1 MQSNNL
7 QKLRE
12 KSPLIHNITNI
23 VVANYVA
30 NGLLSLGCSP
40 IMSNAIEEMD
50 ELPAI
55 CQALV
60 INIGTL
66 TSEQVKAMIKAGIS
80 ANKNNIPVVLD
91 PVGVGATTFRQE
103 TVKTLL
109 NEIKF
114 DLIRGNTGEIAH
126 LAQVTWNAKG
136 VDAGEGNADLSQ
148 IAKDVAKKYN
158 CIVSISGEIDYIS
171 DGKKVAKIDNGTT
184 LFPKITGSGCLL
196 SAVCGAFLTLGNNDD
211 NNNFDLTLSA
221 CTSYAI
227 AGQIVK
233 ENLNDTQTGQF
244 YIGLLD
250 SLAKIDDET
259 VKKYAKISFD

>member
-1 MQSNNL
+1 MQANNL
-7 QKLRE
+7 EKLRK

-66 TSEQVKAMIKAGIS
+66 TSEQIKSMIKAGIS

-109 NEIKF
+109 SEIDF
-114 DLIRGNTGEIAH
+114 DLIRGNAGEIAH
-126 LAQVTWNAKG
+126 LGKVAWSSKG
-136 VDAGEGNADLSQ
+136 VDAGSGEANLAQ
-148 IAKDVAKKYN
+148 IAKDVALKYD

-171 DGKKVAKIDNGTT
+171 DGRKIAKIDNGTT

-196 SAVCGAFLTLGNNDD
+196 SAVCGAFLTLGKNS
-211 NNNFDLTLSA
+211 FELIISA
-221 CTSYAI
+221 CTSYAV
-227 AGQIVK
+227 AGQIAK
-233 ENLNDTQTGQF
+233 EQLNENQTGQF
-244 YIGLLD
+244 YISLLD
-250 SLAKIDDET
+250 SLAKLDDET
-259 VKKYAKISFD
+259 VEKYAKISFE

>member
-12 KSPLIHNITNI
+12 TSPLIHNITNI

-30 NGLLSLGCSP
+30 NGLLSIGASP
-40 IMSNAIEEMD
+40 IMSSAIEEMD

-80 ANKNNIPVVLD
+80 ANKNNTPVVLD

-103 TVKTLL
+103 SVKTLL
-109 NEIKF
+109 NEVKF
-114 DLIRGNTGEIAH
+114 DLIRGNAGEIAY
-126 LAQVTWNAKG
+126 LAEVNWSAKG
-136 VDAGEGNADLSQ
+136 VDAGSGEADLSQ
-148 IAKDVAKKYN
+148 IAKDVALKYN

-171 DGKKVAKIDNGTT
+171 DGKKVAKIDNGTS

-196 SAVCGAFLTLGNNDD
+196 SAVCGAFLTLDD
-211 NNNFDLTLSA
+211 NSFDLTLNA

-227 AGQIVK
+227 AGELAQ
-233 ENLNDTQTGQF
+233 ENLSNNQTGQF
-244 YIGLLD
+244 YIALLD
-250 SLAKIDDET
+250 NLAKINDET
-259 VKKYAKISFD
+259 VKKYAKVSFE

>member
-7 QKLRE
+7 EKLRQQ
-12 KSPLIHNITNI
+12 SPLIHNITNV

-55 CQALV
+55 CKALV

-66 TSEQVKAMIKAGIS
+66 TSEQVKSMRKAGIS

-109 NEIKF
+109 SEIKF
-114 DLIRGNTGEIAH
+114 DLIRGNAGEIAH
-126 LAQVTWNAKG
+126 LAQAAWNAKG
-136 VDAGEGNADLSQ
+136 VDAGSGEANLSQ
-148 IAKDVAKKYN
+148 IAIDVALKYN
-158 CIVSISGEIDYIS
+158 CIVSISGETDYIS
-171 DGKKVAKIDNGTT
+171 DGKKVAKIDNGTV

-196 SAVCGAFLTLGNNDD
+196 SAVCGAFLTLEGKK
-211 NNNFDLTLSA
+211 FELIVSA

-233 ENLNDTQTGQF
+233 ENLDNNQTGQF
-244 YIGLLD
+244 YVELLD
-250 SLAKIDDET
+250 SLAKLDDET
-259 VKKYAKISFD
+259 VQKYAKISFE

>member
-1 MQSNNL
+1 M
-7 QKLRE
+7 
-12 KSPLIHNITNI
+12 
-23 VVANYVA
+23 A

-66 TSEQVKAMIKAGIS
+66 TSDQIEAMIKAGKN
-80 ANKNNIPVVLD
+80 ANKNNTPVVLD

-103 TVKTLL
+103 TIKTLL

-114 DLIRGNTGEIAH
+114 DLIRGNAGEIAY
-126 LAQVTWNAKG
+126 LAQVNWNAKG
-136 VDAGEGNADLSQ
+136 VDAGSGEADLSQ
-148 IAKDVAKKYN
+148 ITKDVALKYN
-158 CIVSISGEIDYIS
+158 CIVSISGKTDYIS
-171 DGKKVAKIDNGTT
+171 DGVKVAKIKNGTE

-196 SAVCGAFLTLGNNDD
+196 SAVCGAFLTLDD
-211 NNNFDLTLSA
+211 NTFDLTLNA

-227 AGQIVK
+227 AGEMAQEK
-233 ENLNDTQTGQF
+233 LKDNQTGQF
-244 YIGLLD
+244 YTNLLD
-250 SLAKIDDET
+250 SLAIIDDKIIE
-259 VKKYAKISFD
+259 KHAKVSFE

>member
-1 MQSNNL
+1 MKTNNIE
-7 QKLRE
+7 KLRQN
-12 KSPLIHNITNI
+12 SPLVLNITNI
-23 VVANYVA
+23 VVSNYVA

-66 TSEQVKAMIKAGIS
+66 TSSQIEAMIKAGKS
-80 ANKNNIPVVLD
+80 ANKNNTPVVLD

-114 DLIRGNTGEIAH
+114 DLIRGNAGEIAY
-126 LAQVTWNAKG
+126 LAQVNWAAKG
-136 VDAGEGNADLSQ
+136 VDAGSGEGDLSK
-148 IAKDVAKKYN
+148 IAKDVASKYN
-158 CIVSISGEIDYIS
+158 CIVSISGETDYIS
-171 DGKKVAKIDNGTT
+171 DGEKVAKIGNGCE

-196 SAVCGAFLTLGNNDD
+196 SAVCGAFLTLEGNV
-211 NNNFDLTLSA
+211 FELTVNA

-227 AGQIVK
+227 AGELAQ
-233 ENLNDTQTGQF
+233 ENLKTTQTGQF
-244 YIGLLD
+244 YTRLLD
-250 SLAKIDDET
+250 SLAIIDDKTTE
-259 VKKYAKISFD
+259 KYAKVSFE

>member
-7 QKLRE
+7 EKLRE
-12 KSPLIHNITNI
+12 NSPLIHNITNI

-66 TSEQVKAMIKAGIS
+66 TAEQVKSMIKAGIS

-109 NEIKF
+109 SEIKF
-114 DLIRGNTGEIAH
+114 DLIRGNIGEIAH
-126 LAQVTWNAKG
+126 LAQVNWNAKG
-136 VDAGEGNADLSQ
+136 VDAGTGEANLSQ
-148 IAKDVAKKYN
+148 IAKDVALKYN
-158 CIVSISGEIDYIS
+158 CIVAISGEIDYIS
-171 DGKKVAKIDNGTT
+171 DGSKVAKIDNGTA
-184 LFPKITGSGCLL
+184 LFPRITGSGCLL
-196 SAVCGAFLTLGNNDD
+196 SAVCGAFLTLDD
-211 NNNFDLTLSA
+211 NNFDLTLSA
-221 CTSYAI
+221 CTSYAV

-233 ENLNDTQTGQF
+233 ENLNDNQTGQF

-250 SLAKIDDET
+250 SLANIDDKT
-259 VKKYAKISFD
+259 VEKYAKISFD

>member
-1 MQSNNL
+1 MQSMNL
-7 QKLRE
+7 QRLRE

-23 VVANYVA
+23 VVANYTA

-50 ELPAI
+50 EIPAM

-66 TSEQVKAMIKAGIS
+66 TSQTVKSMIKAGKS
-80 ANKNNIPVVLD
+80 ANKNNVPVVLD

-114 DLIRGNTGEIAH
+114 DLIRGNTGELAH
-126 LAQVTWNAKG
+126 LAQVDWKSKG
-136 VDAGEGNADLSQ
+136 VDAGSGEANLSQ
-148 IAKDVAKKYN
+148 IVKDVALKYD
-158 CIVSISGEIDYIS
+158 CIVSMSGEIDYIS
-171 DGKKVAKIDNGTT
+171 DGKKVAKIDNGTA

-196 SAVCGAFLTLGNNDD
+196 SAVCGAFLTLEGNS
-211 NNNFDLTLSA
+211 FDLTLSA

-227 AGQIVK
+227 AGELVQK
-233 ENLNDTQTGQF
+233 NLNNTQTGQF

-250 SLAKIDDET
+250 SLAKLDDKT
-259 VKKYAKISFD
+259 VEKYAKISFE

>member
-1 MQSNNL
+1 MKSNNL
-7 QKLRE
+7 EKLRE

-66 TSEQVKAMIKAGIS
+66 TAEQVKSMIKAGIS

-91 PVGVGATTFRQE
+91 PVGVGATIFRQE

-114 DLIRGNTGEIAH
+114 DLIRGNAGEIAH

-136 VDAGEGNADLSQ
+136 VDVGSGKADLSQ
-148 IAKDVAKKYN
+148 IAKDVALKYN

-171 DGKKVAKIDNGTT
+171 DGKKVAKINNGTA

-196 SAVCGAFLTLGNNDD
+196 SAVCGAFLTLDED
-211 NNNFDLTLSA
+211 NFDLTLSA
-221 CTSYAI
+221 CTSYAV

-233 ENLNDTQTGQF
+233 ENLNDNQTGQF
-244 YIGLLD
+244 YVGLLD

-259 VKKYAKISFD
+259 VQKYAKISFE

>member
-12 KSPLIHNITNI
+12 NSPLIHNITNI
-23 VVANYVA
+23 VVANYTA

-50 ELPAI
+50 EIPAMS
-55 CQALV
+55 QALV

-66 TSEQVKAMIKAGIS
+66 TSQTVKSMRKAGIC
-80 ANKNNIPVVLD
+80 ANKNKIPVVLD

-114 DLIRGNTGEIAH
+114 DLIRGNAGEIAH
-126 LAQVTWNAKG
+126 LAQVNWNVKG
-136 VDAGEGNADLSQ
+136 VDVGTGKADLSQ
-148 IAKDVAKKYN
+148 IAKDVSLKYN

-171 DGKKVAKIDNGTT
+171 DGKKVAKINNGTT

-196 SAVCGAFLTLGNNDD
+196 SAVCGAFLTLDED
-211 NNNFDLTLSA
+211 NFDLTLSA
-221 CTSYAI
+221 CTSYAV

-233 ENLNDTQTGQF
+233 ENLNDNQTGQF
-244 YIGLLD
+244 YVGLLD

-259 VKKYAKISFD
+259 VQKYAKISFD

>member
-1 MQSNNL
+1 MQTNNL
-7 QKLRE
+7 EKLRE
-12 KSPLIHNITNI
+12 KSPLVLNITNI
-23 VVANYVA
+23 VVSNYVA
-30 NGLLSLGCSP
+30 NGLLSIGCSP

-66 TSEQVKAMIKAGIS
+66 TSPQIEAMIKAGKC
-80 ANKNNIPVVLD
+80 ANKNKTPVVLD

-114 DLIRGNTGEIAH
+114 DLIRGNAGEIAY
-126 LAQVTWNAKG
+126 LAQVNWSAKG
-136 VDAGEGNADLSQ
+136 VDAGSGEANLSK
-148 IAKDVAKKYN
+148 IAKDVALKYD
-158 CIVSISGEIDYIS
+158 CIVSISGETDYIS
-171 DGKKVAKIDNGTT
+171 DGTKVAKIENGCE

-196 SAVCGAFLTLGNNDD
+196 SAVCGAFLTLDGNA
-211 NNNFDLTLSA
+211 FDLTLNA

-227 AGQIVK
+227 AGEIAQK
-233 ENLNDTQTGQF
+233 NLQNNQTGHF
-244 YIGLLD
+244 YINLLD
-250 SLAKIDDET
+250 SLAIIDDKMTEE
-259 VKKYAKISFD
+259 YAKVSFE